1 MNVAER
7 MCDRIFMIFRGRK
20 VLDGTLDEIQ
30 SDYGDDLVR
39 VGVDGSAAAL
49 SAVPGVVGVSSRGAL
64 HELRFTGDP
73 QALLAAIVARM
84 PVRHFEIARPSLHD
98 IFVGIARPTPE
109 EMEVQS
115 A

>member
-1 MNVAER
+1 
-7 MCDRIFMIFRGRK
+7 
-20 VLDGTLDEIQ
+20 
-30 SDYGDDLVR
+30 
-39 VGVDGSAAAL
+39 
-49 SAVPGVVGVSSRGAL
+49 VVGVSTRGSL
-64 HELRFTGDP
+64 HELKFTGDP

-109 EMEVQS
+109 EMEAQS